1 MEYLKYTPEMARD
14 WKNAI
19 NSTDSYME
27 KRVWDSLNESQLVSK
42 MWLVEEMLNL
52 KMKPVNVSLLA
63 GWFAQYIVPLL
74 LDNFKSIECIENFEM
89 DRNIK
94 SLAYKF
100 NTRYKNDERYRI
112 RYRNIMF
119 EK

>member
-19 NSTDSYME
+19 NSTDGYME

-52 KMKPVNVSLLA
+52 KMKFSTYEILSKDVFTLTVTLA
-63 GWFAQYIVPLL
+63 
-74 LDNFKSIECIENFEM
+74 
-89 DRNIK
+89 
-94 SLAYKF
+94 
-100 NTRYKNDERYRI
+100 
-112 RYRNIMF
+112 
-119 EK
+119 